1 MPVKAF
7 VRMAIAR
14 CRGGWPARERDA
26 RRHGRPPQDLA
37 HGIEADVPA
46 VWAGSEQP
54 NRHAVGMPS
63 LLSAIFIGHISEL
76 LLGSGP
82 RDRGFESRLPDHSQR
97 VHPSRPGI
105 TGDAISA

>member
-1 MPVKAF
+1 MRAVPVKAF

-14 CRGGWPARERDA
+14 CRGGPARERDA
-26 RRHGRPPQDLA
+26 RRMGVLA

-63 LLSAIFIGHISEL
+63 LLSALFIGKISEL

-82 RDRGFESRLPDHSQR
+82 RGRRFKS
-97 VHPSRPGI
+97 SRPDQI
-105 TGDAISA
+105 PQKTCRIQS